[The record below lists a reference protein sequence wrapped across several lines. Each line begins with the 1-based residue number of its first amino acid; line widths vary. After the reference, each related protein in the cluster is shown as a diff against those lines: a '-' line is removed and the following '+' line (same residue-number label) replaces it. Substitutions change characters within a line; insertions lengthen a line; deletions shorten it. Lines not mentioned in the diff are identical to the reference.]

1 MLPVTAAYFGN
12 VKDKTTFL
20 NHRRVEPNGR
30 IETLQQYF
38 PDLQL
43 TSLMAADFA
52 HDQRELRVVFPS
64 AEHDGNNGIA
74 VLQRNVHAYMS

>member
-1 MLPVTAAYFGN
+1 MLPVAAAYFGN

-74 VLQRNVHAYMS
+74 VSQRNVHACMS